1 VGFVAVAILG
11 SPCHIFFICFRAR
24 ANDALVSIRAKALQC
39 LWHVFWIRHCDP
51 ETTMKTDT
59 RLEWCLVAT
68 VVMIVMAA
76 GIHVFLLP

>member
-1 VGFVAVAILG
+1 
-11 SPCHIFFICFRAR
+11 
-24 ANDALVSIRAKALQC
+24 
-39 LWHVFWIRHCDP
+39 
-51 ETTMKTDT
+51 MKTDT